1 MGFKSKKSMETGRLI
16 CQEVK
21 EHMEVRL
28 EGLLKL
34 KRRVIK
40 KAEL

>member
-1 MGFKSKKSMETGRLI
+1 MGFKSKKSMETRRLI

-21 EHMEVRL
+21 ERMEVRL
-28 EGLLKL
+28 EGLLK